1 MTSHLEATK
10 AAAPMDSVLFQ
21 DGTQS
26 QASVPSPFQN
36 SLLDGCCCHD
46 EYATTYFALCLLEKK
61 KRVSLLY
68 LPAYLYTRLLINIE
82 TTISL
87 SLFEQEHQRS
97 SR

>member
-21 DGTQS
+21 DGTQA
-26 QASVPSPFQN
+26 QASVPSPFQH

-61 KRVSLLY
+61 KKSHY
-68 LPAYLYTRLLINIE
+68 CIY
-82 TTISL
+82 
-87 SLFEQEHQRS
+87 QRICIHAF
-97 SR
+97 